1 MDCRLDRTALSNF
14 FIKLSRIIELIGVT
28 QVKTLDLGLIGNE
41 SLKYLAR
48 NLENPHHLDSI
59 WFG

>member
-1 MDCRLDRTALSNF
+1 MESSNF
-14 FIKLSRIIELIGVT
+14 LKYLSRIIELIGVT
-28 QVKTLDLGLIGNE
+28 NVSCLDLGLIGNQ

-48 NLENPHHLDSI
+48 NLENPHHLDSL